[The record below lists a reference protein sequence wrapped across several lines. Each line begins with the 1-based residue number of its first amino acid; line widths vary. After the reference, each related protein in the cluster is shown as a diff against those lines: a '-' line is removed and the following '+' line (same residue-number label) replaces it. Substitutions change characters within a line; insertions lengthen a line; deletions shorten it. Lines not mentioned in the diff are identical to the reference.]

1 MARLLET
8 QLPNAM
14 NEVSPDLY
22 NRMIRILQ
30 LNLGSF
36 DPTETPQYTLTTMNQ
51 NKFNAGDVIWNLNAK
66 SLQVYDGAKWNEI
79 YSGYLLRIR
88 QWIER
93 NRGCRHAVG
102 QHQWCDIN

>member
-8 QLPNAM
+8 QLPNALT
-14 NEVSPDLY
+14 EVSPDLY

-51 NKFNAGDVIWNLNAK
+51 NQFNAGDVIWNLNAK
-66 SLQVYDGAKWNEI
+66 SLQVYDGAKWNAI
-79 YSGYLLRIR
+79 YSGSDNGLSAT
-88 QWIER
+88 
-93 NRGCRHAVG
+93 GAVG
-102 QHQWCDIN
+102 TLSVSTNGAISIDL

>member
-8 QLPNAM
+8 QLPRAFTD
-14 NEVSPDLY
+14 VSPSIY

-36 DPTETPQYTLTTMNQ
+36 DPTETPQYTLTIMNQ

-66 SLQVYDGAKWNEI
+66 SLQVYDGAKWNDI
-79 YSGYLLRIR
+79 YSGSDNGLSAT
-88 QWIER
+88 
-93 NRGCRHAVG
+93 GAVG
-102 QHQWCDIN
+102 TLSISTNGAISIDL